1 MNSMNLH
8 HLRYFMTIADEGSLS
23 AASKKLLVGQPAL
36 SAQLKSFEDWL
47 GLRLFERIGKKLVLT
62 QSGEYVLKYAKAI
75 RSLEEELLANMSHA
89 GELSKREF
97 VVGAQE
103 SVPKAIL
110 AHAILMINKSKKV
123 KLKILEG
130 TGDELFQLL
139 INHKIDFF
147 IGNFRPL
154 NQTKE
159 ILYHSLGKESVS
171 IWGAKKYFGL
181 KRNFPKSLEKK
192 SFVLPGFQ
200 NQLRHDFERFMLQNG
215 LGFDVPVEAQDT
227 ALLKELAI
235 KGEGMV
241 ILGDESAKGLVKSGQ
256 IFKIGSLPGIK
267 EEYWFGV
274 VRKSLDNESF
284 QSLMDAF

>member
-47 GLRLFERIGKKLVLT
+47 GIRLFERIGKKLVLT
-62 QSGEYVLKYAKAI
+62 QRGEYVLKYAKAI
-75 RSLEEELLANMSHA
+75 RSLEEELLANISHA

-110 AHAILMINKSKKV
+110 AQAILLINKSKKV

-139 INHKIDFF
+139 VNHKIDFF

-159 ILYHSLGKESVS
+159 ILYQSLGKESVS
-171 IWGAKKYFGL
+171 VWGAKKFNSL
-181 KRNFPKSLEKK
+181 KKNFPKSLEKR

-235 KGEGMV
+235 KGEGLV
-241 ILGDESAKGLVKSGQ
+241 ILGDESAKALLKSGQ
-256 IFKIGSLPGIK
+256 IVKIGSLPGIK

-274 VRKSLDNESF
+274 VKKNLDNESI